1 KDFMVTEPPLTKP
14 FAFERRAMRTKYRYI
29 EGYQGNDTVRGWRDF
44 DSIYHAVFA
53 DTRGS
58 GGYPKGAP
66 YGLVPEG
73 LLLRPAIPND
83 EVFSTD
89 GTYGPK
95 ANFKI
100 SVRELPDDGRF
111 RITVTAAKYDD
122 GLLLDQG
129 TTPQSAPNAIEVKN
143 PATPQT
149 VTIPQAG
156 IYEVDLHVPAGP
168 AQPPA
173 PDSSRLTEGLSGTW
187 ALDGAGPNLGTLAG
201 KAEYQD
207 SPLGK
212 ALAFDGE
219 PDSLTIPRADSMNV
233 GTGDFTASLWV
244 RPSLLR
250 QGGLISLAPATKD
263 AGTESTQYSP
273 FSHGWYLEI
282 DNRGGVR
289 LQTAGED
296 TRTAGSLATAG
307 PNALRANTW
316 QHVAIVVHRGGL
328 DSTKIYV
335 NGNLAAKGDI
345 AAVNLDNSKAD
356 LVFGRTP
363 QGKQFRGML

>member
-1 KDFMVTEPPLTKP
+1 
-14 FAFERRAMRTKYRYI
+14 
-29 EGYQGNDTVRGWRDF
+29 
-44 DSIYHAVFA
+44 
-53 DTRGS
+53 
-58 GGYPKGAP
+58 
-66 YGLVPEG
+66 
-73 LLLRPAIPND
+73 
-83 EVFSTD
+83 
-89 GTYGPK
+89 
-95 ANFKI
+95 
-100 SVRELPDDGRF
+100 
-111 RITVTAAKYDD
+111 
-122 GLLLDQG
+122 
-129 TTPQSAPNAIEVKN
+129 
-143 PATPQT
+143 
-149 VTIPQAG
+149 TIPQAG

-328 DSTKIYV
+328 NSTKIYV
-335 NGNLAAKGDI
+335 NGSLAAKGDV
-345 AAVNLDNSKAD
+345 APVNLDNPQAD

-363 QGKQFRGML
+363 QGKQFRGMLHDFRLYKRALTAAEIQALVEPNRALTAAPPQARGGRGRGGPAPAARRRAQPPQVTLSLGSRQFTGSQQDAFIVVRLPAGPL